1 MAISFT
7 NEKFKDE
14 VENGKG
20 IVLVDFWAEWCG
32 PCRML
37 GPIVDDISKE
47 YEGKIIVGK
56 VNVDEQTEIAARYE
70 VMSIPTVI
78 LFKDGI
84 LLNKSVG
91 LVPKAKL
98 IQMIEQAL

>member
-14 VENGKG
+14 VENGKE

-37 GPIVDDISKE
+37 GPIIDDISKE
-47 YEGKIIVGK
+47 YEGKIVVGK
-56 VNVDEQTEIAARYE
+56 VNVDEQSEIAARYE

-78 LFKDGI
+78 LFKNGKLFD
-84 LLNKSVG
+84 KSVG

-98 IQMIEQAL
+98 IQMIEKAL